1 MTKPLQSAS
10 IAAPGFFGLNT
21 QESGITLESGFA
33 LQATNCVI
41 DKFGRLGARK
51 GWSFLDEVTDANL
64 QGMHRFVDIDAAEYF
79 GAWSEDTFYIYSAGT
94 LTPMSLFILTPTR
107 VN

>member
-1 MTKPLQSAS
+1 MAGQLQSAS

-51 GWSFLDEVTDANL
+51 GWTFLDEVTDANL

-79 GAWSEDTFYIYSAGT
+79 GAWSD
-94 LTPMSLFILTPTR
+94 
-107 VN
+107 